1 MRAYYAVYERRMA
14 EIPELCGNEIWGDHL
29 VLTPEVR
36 AAARAEL
43 AKAESAAKGEF
54 AKRQVA
60 IARELQDSTDFFC
73 DGIELARETGDFAAA
88 AKRFE
93 KSFAII
99 EKSHERYSHAMNPR
113 AGRAGDIIYEPGGW
127 YNKYLA
133 WDKRIKGAAAS
144 LLLPRKWKTRL
155 DTDNLA
161 ATRDRMQL
169 PETDVSSLDDWD
181 VTVVPDVK
189 YQTQKQVSA
198 VFMRAE
204 FDVPGEFAGKGVKL
218 FFPSLI
224 ARSLQIWVNGVPVQ
238 FDHGNYSDTIWR
250 GPSYFWFDY
259 NHQHEYDLGD
269 LVRPGARNTMAIR
282 VFKSFDHAGSY
293 DRVFLLGDAK

>member
-1 MRAYYAVYERRMA
+1 
-14 EIPELCGNEIWGDHL
+14 
-29 VLTPEVR
+29 VR

-88 AKRFE
+88 AKCLE

-161 ATRDRMQL
+161 TTRDRMQL

-198 VFMRAE
+198 VFMRAD
-204 FDVPGEFAGKGVKL
+204 FDVPGEFAGKKVKL

-293 DRVFLLGDAK
+293 DRVFLLAEEK